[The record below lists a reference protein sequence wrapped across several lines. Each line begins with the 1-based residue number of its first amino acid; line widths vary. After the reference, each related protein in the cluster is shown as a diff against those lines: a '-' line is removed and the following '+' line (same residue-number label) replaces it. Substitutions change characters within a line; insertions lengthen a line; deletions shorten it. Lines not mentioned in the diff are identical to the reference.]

1 MNQEGWNKKKVQ
13 NRKKN
18 RIGSST
24 IGVRNEKGKRRI
36 VKEESEMVKIIEE
49 WKEENIRYREKEM
62 EIRIEG
68 ETEDIWRNLK
78 KG

>member
-1 MNQEGWNKKKVQ
+1 
-13 NRKKN
+13 
-18 RIGSST
+18 
-24 IGVRNEKGKRRI
+24 
-36 VKEESEMVKIIEE
+36 MVKITEE